1 MHTQDKDP
9 ITHDKVTVTNFKNL
23 AFDILNYFNDA
34 IVKNKITKNL
44 TIIPI
49 LYIQNVWT

>member
-34 IVKNKITKNL
+34 IVKNKIIPETKNMCSMVN
-44 TIIPI
+44 
-49 LYIQNVWT
+49 Y